1 MTERPASSSS
11 AEFDEYAA
19 EYDAALQEGLKL
31 TGAGKEHYAEQRA
44 LLLRDRLRALGITN
58 VSRVLDFGC
67 GDGDAAPVLRE
78 VLGAKEVVGV
88 DVSEAMLTRARER
101 HGWARFSTIAEL
113 PGLGAF
119 DAAYC
124 NGVFHHIPRAERHE
138 AAQHVLR
145 ALKPSGAWGFWENHP
160 WNPGTRIVMSRVS
173 FDRDAD
179 MLSPPQSRAL
189 LRHAGFDIV
198 RTDHLFILPVGSTA
212 VRRLERLVSRLPIGG
227 QYMVLARKPRT

>member
-1 MTERPASSSS
+1 MTDRPAPSS

-44 LLLRDRLRALGITN
+44 LFLRDRLRALGIAK
-58 VSRVLDFGC
+58 VARVLDFGC

-78 VLGAKEVVGV
+78 VLGATEVVGV
-88 DVSEAMLTRARER
+88 DVSDAMLARARER
-101 HGWARFSTIAEL
+101 HGWARFATIAEL
-113 PGLGAF
+113 PQLGAF

-124 NGVFHHIPRAERHE
+124 NGVFHHISRAERLE
-138 AAQHVLR
+138 AARHVLR
-145 ALKPSGAWGFWENHP
+145 ALKPGGAWGFWENHP

-179 MLSPPQSRAL
+179 MLSPPRSRAL
-189 LRHAGFDIV
+189 LREAGFGVV
-198 RTDHLFILPVGSTA
+198 RTDHLFILPVGSAA
-212 VRRLERLVSRLPIGG
+212 VRRIERLISRLPIGG
-227 QYMVLARKPRT
+227 QYMVLARKPRA